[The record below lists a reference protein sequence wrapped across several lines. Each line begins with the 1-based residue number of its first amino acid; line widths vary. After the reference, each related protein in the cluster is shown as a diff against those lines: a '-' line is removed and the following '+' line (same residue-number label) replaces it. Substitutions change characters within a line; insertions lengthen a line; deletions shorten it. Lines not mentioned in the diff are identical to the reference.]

1 MVQRYAFFFDY
12 TNFCVNLYLLTLIF
26 PVTTPLPL
34 AYHPVHSYSFPTPFL
49 LLSYSFPTPF
59 LPVFCNCDTVF
70 FIVFRVI
77 ICIFVENHYYENSL
91 FPNKMQMLC
100 SIFQIYKYQK
110 YNNITYKCSIKI
122 VYIYVK
128 NML

>member
-34 AYHPVHSYSFPTPFL
+34 AYHPAHSYSFPT
-49 LLSYSFPTPF
+49 TF
-59 LPVFCNCDTVF
+59 LPVFCNCDTGFLLFFEQLSVF
-70 FIVFRVI
+70 LLKITTTKTHSFQIKCKYYVVFLR
-77 ICIFVENHYYENSL
+77 
-91 FPNKMQMLC
+91 
-100 SIFQIYKYQK
+100 IYKYQK

-122 VYIYVK
+122 VCIYVK